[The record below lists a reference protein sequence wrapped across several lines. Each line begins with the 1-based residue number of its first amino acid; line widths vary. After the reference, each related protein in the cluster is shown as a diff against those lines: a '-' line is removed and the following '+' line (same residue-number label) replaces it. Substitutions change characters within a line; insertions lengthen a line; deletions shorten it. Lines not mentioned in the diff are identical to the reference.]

1 MEQDLILKGF
11 RPATRRNYLLYCRRF
26 AAFYR
31 RSPEEL
37 GEAEIRKF
45 LLHLIQMDQI
55 AHVTYR
61 QVLAALRFLYTVT
74 LGRTWEVERIPFPKH
89 QRPNLPKVLN
99 ADQLLAL
106 FQALRSPKYRAILM
120 ICYAAGLR
128 LGEACRLQIGDI
140 DSSRMVIH
148 VRQGKGNKERYT
160 VLSPRLLHMLRVY
173 WKLYRPT
180 TWLFPGRTQEGHIC
194 NDTVR
199 QIFSKA
205 RVQAG
210 LGKWC
215 TPHTLRHCF
224 ATHLLDA
231 GNDLVVIQALLGH
244 GSIRTTSVYT
254 HISLQR
260 IQGIQSPLERLD
272 GLEVQS

>member
-1 MEQDLILKGF
+1 M
-11 RPATRRNYLLYCRRF
+11 
-26 AAFYR
+26 
-31 RSPEEL
+31 
-37 GEAEIRKF
+37 
-45 LLHLIQMDQI
+45 
-55 AHVTYR
+55 
-61 QVLAALRFLYTVT
+61 
-74 LGRTWEVERIPFPKH
+74 FPKH
-89 QRPNLPKVLN
+89 QRPRLPKVLN
-99 ADQLLAL
+99 TDQLLSL

-120 ICYAAGLR
+120 TCYAAGLR

-180 TWLFPGRTQEGHIC
+180 TWLFPGRTKEGHIC

-199 QIFSKA
+199 QVFSKA

-215 TPHTLRHCF
+215 TPHTLRMASAYYYTF
-224 ATHLLDA
+224 QRMAYFQ
-231 GNDLVVIQALLGH
+231 GNSPCSGDVFRDRRPW
-244 GSIRTTSVYT
+244 RTAAAAA
-254 HISLQR
+254 
-260 IQGIQSPLERLD
+260 
-272 GLEVQS
+272 